1 MKKLIIIFLL
11 SINYINAQKD
21 TIHLN
26 NKDSMVG
33 TVENYN
39 TGVLTFSTS
48 YSDEDFKIEFDKI
61 SSIYIHKKCII
72 TLTRSRRRFGY
83 VKTVKPGIISITT
96 SKELVEIFKISEVI
110 AFQEV
115 NEDRRKR
122 FSASIDFGYDFT
134 KAQGKTQTSASG
146 ELGYVGELW
155 VTNASL
161 NLLDSRQDDVEDIR
175 RTDAK
180 ADVRRLIS
188 KTWYMIGELTFLSN
202 TEQALH
208 GRYTPNL
215 GFGKLLASTPKL
227 YVALSTGVAFNFE
240 TYFDPTLDKQ
250 STESFINAS
259 LNMYNFEDISLTT
272 DLKVSPTISKFG
284 RIRTDYNLTLKYDL
298 PYDFYIKTAF
308 TLNYDNEP
316 AIEGNEYDY
325 IFSSGLGW
333 EFNK

>member
-1 MKKLIIIFLL
+1 M
-11 SINYINAQKD
+11 
-21 TIHLN
+21 
-26 NKDSMVG
+26 
-33 TVENYN
+33 
-39 TGVLTFSTS
+39 
-48 YSDEDFKIEFDKI
+48 
-61 SSIYIHKKCII
+61 
-72 TLTRSRRRFGY
+72 
-83 VKTVKPGIISITT
+83 
-96 SKELVEIFKISEVI
+96 I